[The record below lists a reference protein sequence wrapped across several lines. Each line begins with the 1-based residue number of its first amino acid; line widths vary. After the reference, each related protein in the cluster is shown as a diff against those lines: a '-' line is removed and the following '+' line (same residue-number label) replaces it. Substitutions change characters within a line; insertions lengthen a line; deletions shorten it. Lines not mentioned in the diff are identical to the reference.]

1 MTTTGMDNVELCLLT
16 TTRHHEQL
24 AEFEAASQADPA
36 QQVVGPGDA
45 SQPATQH
52 AAEEGPY
59 KAKKRPKKS
68 KNESLELEDAIEDGE
83 SEEEFRVPNPP
94 SKKKGK
100 KNK

>member
-1 MTTTGMDNVELCLLT
+1 MELCLLT

-36 QQVVGPGDA
+36 QQAVGPGDA
-45 SQPATQH
+45 AQPVTQP

-59 KAKKRPKKS
+59 KAKKKRPKKS

-94 SKKKGK
+94 YKKKGK
-100 KNK
+100 KIK